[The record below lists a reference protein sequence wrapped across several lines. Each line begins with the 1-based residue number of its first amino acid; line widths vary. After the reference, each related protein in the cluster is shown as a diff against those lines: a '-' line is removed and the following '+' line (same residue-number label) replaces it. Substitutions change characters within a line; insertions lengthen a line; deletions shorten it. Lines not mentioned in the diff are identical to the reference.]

1 MLKNLIN
8 TKLQNL
14 PIDGFDIHL
23 IKKYEK
29 VTNSVDEF
37 KSENLA
43 FLLIRSGGFK
53 LKLEDVIQDLSAR
66 DLIIIPKDSDCNI
79 LEIHDKLQIYIVTF
93 SSEFTVKNC
102 LKKELIDSF
111 YFFIRKETMKASL
124 NENEYSVLS
133 LIYRLVYYVNV
144 NAHREEYESELHRI
158 SLNLFLYELKVIYTK
173 YVGNSMPKFT
183 RKESI
188 VMEFL
193 TILSIHYKKQHHVQF
208 YAGALFIT
216 PIYLNRVVK
225 EITGKSV
232 KILIIE
238 ALISEA
244 KILLEDGQLSL
255 VEISEELGF
264 ESLSIFRIFF
274 KKYTSLS
281 LSDYRSNSFEKF
293 KGS

>member
-79 LEIHDKLQIYIVTF
+79 LEIHDKLQIYLVTF

-144 NAHREEYESELHRI
+144 NAQREGYESELHRI

-183 RKESI
+183 RKENI

-255 VEISEELGF
+255 LEISEELGF